1 MCSKLGVEYEMIE
14 LTDKQRKSA
23 QTGIGVAVTD
33 EGEQFILLRPDVY
46 ERLQSAVSD
55 HSRWSEEELD
65 AAREES
71 VEMLDQFGNH
81 G

>member
-1 MCSKLGVEYEMIE
+1 MIE

-23 QTGIGVAVTD
+23 QAGHAVPVID
-33 EGEQFILLRPDVY
+33 EGEQFILLRHDVY
-46 ERLQSAVSD
+46 ERLQLAVSD
-55 HSRWSEEELD
+55 HSPWSGEELD

-71 VEMLDQFGNH
+71 VELLDQFGKS